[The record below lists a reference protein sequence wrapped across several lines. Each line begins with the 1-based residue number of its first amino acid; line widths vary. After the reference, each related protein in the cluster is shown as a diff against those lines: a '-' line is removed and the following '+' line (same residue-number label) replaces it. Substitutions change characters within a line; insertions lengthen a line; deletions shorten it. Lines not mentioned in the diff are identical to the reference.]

1 VTHPSSIRAQANRP
15 PPRPL
20 GPLRDRLAP
29 SEMATSPPSLT
40 VGSRAGLA
48 ARLPAMVPSARRP
61 PPVRLDFLSLIP
73 SHFLS
78 LVERIVRKV
87 SGRESVPGAGLAGT
101 LGHARQHPAPKKPCS
116 CVVVGL
122 GKQMREVYFPALNLT
137 DRIQIAGA
145 VDADPS
151 KQSIADDAGINF
163 FSTSLSDALAKL
175 HPDFVLLTLPHSQY
189 ASVTPILMQKG
200 VPVYQEKPFAANLAD
215 GQTILASIKKHNGLV
230 HVAMNRR
237 VHPVYWAA
245 RIILATLG
253 DIVHVEGRFTLQIDR
268 LDAGWRASHSKSG
281 GGAILDI
288 GYHAFDLLLWYFG
301 CPTAVSA
308 MTTQRAR
315 PSQVYDVED
324 TASIKCEYKGTRNF
338 IATLVLSRVYPEKSD
353 GFTIVGTQGSVVL
366 QRGKL
371 THFDQTGSLLET
383 ITREGTWIVGA
394 THQLLAF
401 TDVVRSGE
409 RTDLGNAEYHL
420 QHLNVID
427 ACYRSASAGGKKVA
441 VTKRVQGES

>member
-1 VTHPSSIRAQANRP
+1 MVT
-15 PPRPL
+15 
-20 GPLRDRLAP
+20 
-29 SEMATSPPSLT
+29 
-40 VGSRAGLA
+40 
-48 ARLPAMVPSARRP
+48 
-61 PPVRLDFLSLIP
+61 
-73 SHFLS
+73 
-78 LVERIVRKV
+78 RKPG
-87 SGRESVPGAGLAGT
+87 GRESVSGVGLAGT
-101 LGHARQHPAPKKPCS
+101 TGHVRPHSAPKRPCT

-122 GKQMREVYFPALNLT
+122 GKQMREVYFPALSLT

-145 VDADPS
+145 VDSDPS
-151 KQSIADDAGINF
+151 AQSIANAAGIDF
-163 FSTSLSDALAKL
+163 FSTSLSDALAQL
-175 HPDFVLLTLPHSQY
+175 RPDFVLLTLPHSQY
-189 ASVTPILMQKG
+189 ASVTPTLIQQG

-215 GQTILASIKKHNGLV
+215 GRVILESIRKYNGLV

-237 VHPVYWAA
+237 VHPIYWAA

-268 LDAGWRASHSKSG
+268 LDAGWRASHSNSG

-301 CPTAVSA
+301 RPTAVSA
-308 MTTQRAR
+308 TTTQRAR

-324 TASIKCEYKGTRNF
+324 TASIKCEYKGARNF

-383 ITREGTWIVGA
+383 ITREGTWVVGA

-401 TDVVRSGE
+401 TDVVRSGD
-409 RTDLGNAEYHL
+409 RANLGNAEYHL
-420 QHLNVID
+420 QHLNLID
-427 ACYRSASAGGKKVA
+427 ACYRSASAGGKRVA
-441 VTKRVQGES
+441 VTKRIQGES

>member
-1 VTHPSSIRAQANRP
+1 VSKISSQEA
-15 PPRPL
+15 
-20 GPLRDRLAP
+20 AP
-29 SEMATSPPSLT
+29 GAEA
-40 VGSRAGLA
+40 AG
-48 ARLPAMVPSARRP
+48 ARRH
-61 PPVRLDFLSLIP
+61 VR
-73 SHFLS
+73 SH
-78 LVERIVRKV
+78 
-87 SGRESVPGAGLAGT
+87 A
-101 LGHARQHPAPKKPCS
+101 APKKPCS
-116 CVVVGL
+116 CLVVGL

-137 DRIQIAGA
+137 DRIRVAGA

-151 KQSIADDAGINF
+151 TQAIADDAGIEF

-189 ASVTPILMQKG
+189 ASVTPTLVRQG
-200 VPVYQEKPFAANLAD
+200 VPVYQEKPFAANLSD
-215 GQTILASIKKHNGLV
+215 GQAILKSIKKNNGLV

-237 VHPVYWAA
+237 VHPIYWAA

-253 DIVHVEGRFTLQIDR
+253 DIVHVEGRFTLQIER
-268 LDAGWRASHSKSG
+268 LDAGWRASHSNSG

-301 CPTAVSA
+301 SPTAVSA

-315 PSQVYDVED
+315 PSQIYDVED

-401 TDVVRSGE
+401 TDAVRSKE
-409 RTDLGNAEYHL
+409 RSEIGNAEYHL

-427 ACYRSASAGGKKVA
+427 ACYRSASAGGKKIA
-441 VTKRVQGES
+441 VTKPMQEES